1 MAVMQDPRVLDTAE
15 LEPALANLRKARD
28 AGMDEGAD
36 SADFGEIDRV
46 IAAFENEIRK
56 RSQA

>member
-1 MAVMQDPRVLDTAE
+1 MQDPRVLDTAE

-36 SADFGEIDRV
+36 SADFREIDSV
-46 IAAFENEIRK
+46 ISAFEAEIRK
-56 RSQA
+56 RHPES